1 MLRGQ
6 DENQIYGAMKASPQW
21 SCAQGNLSTWRLVFL
36 YGLGLTVFI
45 CFAAAPGLTFDI
57 AMGIVTTII
66 IFAALIRWVA
76 CLSPEPKARP
86 IPDDFDWP
94 KYTVLVPLHNEARVV
109 AGLMS
114 ALSRIDYPK
123 DKLQILMIC
132 EADDFSTIRAVEHN
146 MTPQFDIVGVLPS
159 LPRTKPKAMNVAMQ
173 RATGDI
179 VTIYDAE
186 DRPHPQQLK
195 QAALALH
202 KNQNL
207 GAVQAPLDY
216 YNDNQ
221 NWLTRQF
228 TIEYAALFHV
238 MNPFYAKTGLPFPL
252 GGTSNHMRR
261 AALDDCGLW
270 DPHNV
275 TEDADLSFR
284 LSAFGWRIGMITGGT
299 REEAVSEYRNWKA
312 QRERWLKGF
321 MQSYAVH
328 MRRPLYGPWQRG
340 FTLQITL
347 GLTLAAAFLHV
358 PAISI
363 LLIAGIFKIFT
374 GTFGDINIW
383 FWAVFLFGYSGAYA
397 SNFVGIFRAKQKPL
411 WGDVLFAPLYWVLMF
426 PAALGA
432 LHQYITAPFHW
443 NKTRHGD
450 AQDYLKKTNQA
461 HL

>member
-6 DENQIYGAMKASPQW
+6 GKNQIYGAMLASPQW
-21 SCAQGNLSTWRLVFL
+21 SCAQSYMSETRRAAMFLMALALLMCIATAPRLS
-36 YGLGLTVFI
+36 
-45 CFAAAPGLTFDI
+45 FDI
-57 AMGIVTTII
+57 LMGVITALI
-66 IFAALIRWVA
+66 IFAAIIRWVA
-76 CLSPEPKARP
+76 CLSPKPKTRP
-86 IPDDFDWP
+86 IPHEFNWP
-94 KYTVLVPLHNEARVV
+94 KYTVLVPLHKEAKVV
-109 AGLMS
+109 AGLMTE
-114 ALSRIDYPK
+114 LSKLDYPK

-132 EADDFSTIRAVEHN
+132 EADDFQTIRAVEHN
-146 MTPQFDIVGVLPS
+146 MTPLFDLVSVLPS
-159 LPRTKPKAMNVAMQ
+159 LPRTKPKAMNVAMK

-179 VTIYDAE
+179 ITIYDAE

-202 KNQNL
+202 DNNKL
-207 GAVQAPLDY
+207 GTVQAPLDY
-216 YNDNQ
+216 YNDHQ

-238 MNPFYAKTGLPFPL
+238 MNPFYARAGLPFPL

-261 AALDDCGLW
+261 AALDECGLW

-284 LSAFGWRIGMITGGT
+284 FSAFGWKIGMISGGT
-299 REEAVSEYRNWKA
+299 REEAVSEFRNWKA

-328 MRRPLYGPWQRG
+328 MRRPLAGSWRRG

-347 GLTLAAAFLHV
+347 GLTIAAAFLHV
-358 PAISI
+358 PAVAI
-363 LLIAGIFKIFT
+363 LLGVGIFKLAAS
-374 GTFGDINIW
+374 TFGDINIG
-383 FWAVFLFGYSGAYA
+383 FWLIFLFGYSGAYA
-397 SNFVGIFRAKQKPL
+397 SNFVGIHRAGQRRL
-411 WGDVLFAPLYWVLMF
+411 WGDVLFAPLYWILMF

-450 AQDYLKKTNQA
+450 ADDYMAKVTTTRL
-461 HL
+461 